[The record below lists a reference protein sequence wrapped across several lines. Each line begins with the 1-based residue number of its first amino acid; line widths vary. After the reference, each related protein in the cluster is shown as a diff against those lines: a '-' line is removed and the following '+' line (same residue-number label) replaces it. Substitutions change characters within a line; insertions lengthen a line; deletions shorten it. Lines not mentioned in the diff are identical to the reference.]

1 MLIDELK
8 GRIQDHLDR
17 EQAAIRAGDRAVH
30 LGDPV
35 PTVDA
40 MSAAWLTEAL
50 RTRWPEATVED
61 FRVESV
67 SEGTH
72 HRHRVHLELAA
83 GAPAGAPTSL
93 FTKSLPT
100 LEVRMISG
108 ITGHARAE
116 GRFFQ
121 QIRPEL
127 QIEAPVA
134 YASWFDRDSAAAV
147 HLLEDLVASKQ
158 ATFCDATTTVT
169 EAMATEMVLLLAQMH
184 GQLLSDPRLD
194 TDFGWLVP
202 FDRWFKGGITKL
214 GIDVYHEQ
222 AMVQAADRIP
232 AALMDRRPALWDAVM
247 ASLEPHVNGPTTLL
261 HSDVH
266 IGNWYQTGDGHM
278 GLCDWQCIARGH
290 WSRDL
295 AYAITA
301 ALTVEDRRAW
311 EEGLVRTYAEA
322 LSATSGSTVTFDEAF
337 LGYRR
342 QIPHALLMWTPTL
355 CHSDLL
361 PHMQSDE
368 ISLAMIER
376 MTAAIDD
383 LDSIGANA

>member
-1 MLIDELK
+1 MLIDELHE
-8 GRIQDHLDR
+8 RIQDHIDR
-17 EQAAIRAGDRAVH
+17 EQREGARARH

-35 PTVDA
+35 PSVDA
-40 MSAAWLTEAL
+40 FTAEWLTEVL
-50 RTRWPEATVED
+50 RSRWPDAVVED
-61 FRVESV
+61 FRTEAV

-72 HRHRVHLELAA
+72 HRHRVHLQLAV
-83 GAPAGAPTSL
+83 GSEDAPTTL

-100 LEVRMISG
+100 LEVRMIAG

-127 QIEAPVA
+127 QIEAPEC
-134 YASWFDRDSAAAV
+134 YATWFDRDSAAAMHV
-147 HLLEDLVASKQ
+147 LEDLVATKQ
-158 ATFCDATTTVT
+158 ATFCDHTTHVT
-169 EAMATEMVLLLAQMH
+169 EAMATEMVVLLARTH
-184 GQLLSDPRLD
+184 GQFLADPRLE
-194 TDFGWLVP
+194 TDLAWLAP
-202 FDRWFKGGITKL
+202 FDRWFVGGITKL
-214 GIDVYHEQ
+214 GIDRYHEE
-222 AMVQAADRIP
+222 AMLQAADHIP
-232 AALMDRRPALWDAVM
+232 DALMARRPALWDATL
-247 ASLEPHVNGPTTLL
+247 AALEPHVAGPSTFL

-266 IGNWYQTGDGHM
+266 IGNWYRTGAGHM

-301 ALTVEDRRAW
+301 ALTVDDRREW
-311 EEGLVRTYAEA
+311 EEGLVRAYAEELSA
-322 LSATSGSTVTFDEAF
+322 VSATSVGFDEAF

-361 PHMQSDE
+361 PQMQSDE
-368 ISLAMIER
+368 TSLTMIAR

>member
-1 MLIDELK
+1 MLIEELEE
-8 GRIQDHLDR
+8 RIRTHIDR
-17 EQAAIRAGDRAVH
+17 EHRAVADGIRATQ

-35 PTVDA
+35 PSVDA
-40 MSAAWLTEAL
+40 ISAEWLTDAV
-50 RTRWPEATVED
+50 RTRHPDATVTD

-72 HRHRVHLELAA
+72 HRHRIVLEVT
-83 GAPAGAPTSL
+83 GDDDAPTSL

-121 QIRPEL
+121 QVRNEL
-127 QIEAPVA
+127 PIEAPQC
-134 YASWFDRDSAAAV
+134 YASWFDRDSAAAL
-147 HLLEDLVASKQ
+147 HLLEDLVATKQ
-158 ATFCDATTTVT
+158 ATFCNFETVVT
-169 EAMATEMVLLLAQMH
+169 KEMATEQMLLLAQMH
-184 GQLLSDPRLD
+184 GRLLDDPRFQ
-194 TDFGWLVP
+194 TDELGWAVP
-202 FDRWFKGGITKL
+202 FDKWFKGGITKL
-214 GIDVYHEQ
+214 GIDKYHEE
-222 AMVQAADRIP
+222 AMLQAADLIP
-232 AALMDRRPALWDAVM
+232 DRLMGQRPQLWDAAI
-247 ASLEPHVNGPTTLL
+247 ASLEPHVNGPTTFL

-301 ALTVEDRRAW
+301 ALRVEDRRNW
-311 EEGLVRTYAEA
+311 DEELVRTYAEELGA
-322 LSATSGSTVTFDEAF
+322 VSGEPVGFDEAW

-368 ISLAMIER
+368 TSLAMIER

-383 LDSIGANA
+383 VDSIGANG